1 MRFDVVTLFPQMFAP
16 FLTLGVAGR
25 AFQGK
30 LAVAEFWNPRDYC
43 RDKYRTVDDKPF
55 GGGSGMVLKP
65 APLAAALRAAKNEK
79 KSAKIIYLT
88 PRGALFDDAKAR
100 VMALSDG
107 CILLCGRYRGVDE
120 RVVDALVDEE
130 LSVGDYVLSGGELA
144 AMALM
149 DAVLRHRPG
158 VLGNSSSADDDSF
171 ADGLLDEPCY
181 TRPAVFEGRA
191 VPRALLSGNHEAISR
206 WRRRRSLIITAR
218 RRPGLIKKNIS

>member
-1 MRFDVVTLFPQMFAP
+1 MTDLLAA
-16 FLTLGVAGR
+16 AG
-25 AFQGK
+25 
-30 LAVAEFWNPRDYC
+30 
-43 RDKYRTVDDKPF
+43 
-55 GGGSGMVLKP
+55 GMVLKP
-65 APLAAALRAAKNEK
+65 APLAAALRAAQNEK

-100 VMALSDG
+100 AMALTDG

-130 LSVGDYVLSGGELA
+130 MSVGDYVLSGGELA

-181 TRPAVFEGRA
+181 TRPAVFEGRT
-191 VPRALLSGNHEAISR
+191 VPRTLLSGNHEAILR

-218 RRPGLIKKNIS
+218 RRPDLIKKNIS